1 MKRFP
6 FPLRFSIP
14 VILMI
19 FSSLLG
25 LFSFQREVA
34 QSFRRQEEEG
44 MNNLKFSTNQISGML
59 EYFYRRGDVE
69 QVEIAI
75 SKLGTERN
83 IRLVLLCDENN
94 TIILATRYELRNQ
107 PMSDT
112 ALPHYLLA
120 EFSQVRER
128 MSGKIQLAQNRE
140 STWAIYPL
148 VLGAKP
154 GEVRPSRVG
163 ILLVESDLL
172 SFKQQAYADAF
183 RRSTETTIGLALFC
197 VIVWL
202 FFDKTLTGRAARLV
216 AASNSFSKGKLDD
229 RAQLGG
235 SDELAQIAAAFNQMA
250 DRIQSNTE
258 VLQDREKRFRTLV
271 SNIPGAVYRL
281 VFDSEWKIQFIS
293 DAITE
298 ISGYPATDFIN
309 NRASVFKSIIHPED
323 AAMAEEIITKRII
336 KKRDYLVEYRIVKP
350 DKSVRWVSEK
360 GQGIFNENGDILW
373 LDGVI
378 FDITKRKLAEAEL
391 HQTLQ
396 LKNELAA
403 TATAQAQQL
412 EQTLKNLQ
420 QTQAQLIQTEKMSSL
435 GQMIGGVAHEINNP
449 VNFIHGNIAYVNK
462 YSQELLTFTDVYLQ
476 EYPNPHPK
484 LAQLMEDYDLD
495 FIKEDLPKILSSMKV
510 GTDRI
515 REIVLSLRNF
525 SRLDESDV
533 KAVNI
538 HEGIDSTLL
547 ILQSALKAQAN
558 CNEIEVIKSYAV
570 LPPVECYAGQ
580 LNQVFMNVLSNAI
593 YALHNPQKQDS
604 NKHKSDSHSQIIIS
618 TSIQEPDWIKISI
631 KDNGPGI
638 DEAVKSKIF
647 DPFFTTK
654 PVGQG
659 TGLGLSVSY
668 QIVVDKHGGELQCI
682 STVGEGT
689 EFAIALPIAKTKLG
703 IGNK

>member
-19 FSSLLG
+19 FGSLLG
-25 LFSFQREVA
+25 LFSFQREVDL
-34 QSFRRQEEEG
+34 SYHRQEEQG
-44 MNNLKFSTNQISGML
+44 IRNLKFSANQISGML
-59 EYFYRRGDVE
+59 EYLYRRGDVE

-75 SKLGTERN
+75 SKLGSDRN
-83 IRLVLLCDENN
+83 IRLALLCDEND
-94 TIILATRYELRNQ
+94 TIILATRYELRNH
-107 PMSDT
+107 PISDT
-112 ALPHYLLA
+112 SLPNYLLA
-120 EFSQVRER
+120 EFSQVREI
-128 MSGKIQLAQNRE
+128 MSGKVNLAQNRE
-140 STWAIYPL
+140 SIWAVYPVL
-148 VLGAKP
+148 LGAKP

-163 ILLVESDLL
+163 ILLVEYDIL
-172 SFKQQAYADAF
+172 SMKQQAYADAF
-183 RRSTETTIGLALFC
+183 SRSTETSIGLVLFC

-216 AASNSFSKGKLDD
+216 AASNSFSKGQLGD

-235 SDELAQIAAAFNQMA
+235 SDEIAQIATAFNQMA
-250 DRIQSNTE
+250 DRIQSDTE
-258 VLQDREKRFRTLV
+258 VLQESEKRFRTLV

-281 VFDSEWKIQFIS
+281 VFDSGWKIQFIS
-293 DAITE
+293 NAIAE
-298 ISGYPATDFIN
+298 ISGYPATDFID
-309 NRASVFKSIIHPED
+309 NRVLVFESIIHPED
-323 AAMAEEIITKRII
+323 AAMAAEIIEKGII
-336 KKRDYLVEYRIVKP
+336 KKRDYLIEYRIIRA
-350 DKSVRWVSEK
+350 DESVRWVSEK
-360 GQGIFNENGDILW
+360 GQGIFNENGDLLW

-396 LKNELAA
+396 LKDELAV

-435 GQMIGGVAHEINNP
+435 GQMIAGVAHEINNP
-449 VNFIHGNIAYVNK
+449 VNFIHANIAYVNK
-462 YSQELLTFTDVYLQ
+462 YSQHLLEFTDVYQ
-476 EYPNPHPK
+476 EEYPNSHPK
-484 LAQLMEDYDLD
+484 LAELMEDYDLE

-533 KAVNI
+533 KEVNL

-547 ILQSALKAQAN
+547 ILQSDLKAKAN
-558 CNEIEVIKSYAV
+558 FNEIKVIKNYGN

-580 LNQVFMNVLSNAI
+580 LNQVFMNILSNAI
-593 YALHNPQKQDS
+593 YALHHTKEPDFNQQKIDS
-604 NKHKSDSHSQIIIS
+604 AGQIIIS
-618 TSIQEPDWIKISI
+618 TSMQELDWVKISI
-631 KDNGPGI
+631 KDNGAGI

-654 PVGQG
+654 PVGTG
-659 TGLGLSVSY
+659 TGLGLSISY
-668 QIVVDKHGGELQCI
+668 QIVVDKHGGKLQCI
-682 STVGEGT
+682 SAVGEGT
-689 EFAIALPIAKTKLG
+689 EFAIEIPIANS
-703 IGNK
+703 GN